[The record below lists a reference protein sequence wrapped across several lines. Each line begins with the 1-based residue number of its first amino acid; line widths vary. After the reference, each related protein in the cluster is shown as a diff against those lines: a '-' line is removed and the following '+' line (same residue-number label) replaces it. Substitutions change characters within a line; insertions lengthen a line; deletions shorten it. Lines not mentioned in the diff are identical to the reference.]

1 MFSLFTKITNSF
13 AYIFAYI
20 KLVAVL
26 IMSFVKGFILGS
38 YNGSKAEWDMVYWA
52 LFLVG
57 IPLILLYLGVL
68 YYRTYAGNDYQTEG
82 MTSPNGEKKDVE
94 ILFFFA
100 DWCPHC
106 TKAKPIIR
114 DIKAKFDGR
123 TINNKTITFKDIDC
137 TVETQD
143 TKRFIEKYNVE
154 SFPTIII
161 QTGDDTVKYD
171 GKVEQGEFTKFIEQ
185 NIQ

>member
-1 MFSLFTKITNSF
+1 MFSLFTTTSTLF
-13 AYIFAYI
+13 AAYI
-20 KLVAVL
+20 KFISYF
-26 IMSFVKGFILGS
+26 IMGFVKGFILGI
-38 YNGSKAEWDMVYWA
+38 YKGSKSVWDMVYWA

-171 GKVEQGEFTKFIEQ
+171 GKVEQEEFTKFIEQ

>member
-1 MFSLFTKITNSF
+1 MKNVSDTIKKITSF
-13 AYIFAYI
+13 
-20 KLVAVL
+20 
-26 IMSFVKGFILGS
+26 FVKTTYSNKIATVILVLPLVIIIYLIYHYLSGMREGIVSNKEHEPSTCGS
-38 YNGSKAEWDMVYWA
+38 NNKEKGDAT
-52 LFLVG
+52 
-57 IPLILLYLGVL
+57 LY
-68 YYRTYAGNDYQTEG
+68 
-82 MTSPNGEKKDVE
+82 
-94 ILFFFA
+94 FFYA

-171 GKVEQGEFTKFIEQ
+171 GKVEQEEFTKFIEQ